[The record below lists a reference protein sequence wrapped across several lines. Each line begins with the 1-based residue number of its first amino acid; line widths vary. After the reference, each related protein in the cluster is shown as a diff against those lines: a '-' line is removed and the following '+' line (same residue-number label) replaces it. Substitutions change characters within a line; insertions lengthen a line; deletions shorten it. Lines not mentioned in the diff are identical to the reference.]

1 MSSSPP
7 NTPSRTVERVVAVV
21 FCVFLLIPNVSLV
34 PVIVKG
40 EALLSSLSYGTIS
53 VDVGSLGS
61 LLISGLIVGAW
72 TIGAA

>member
-1 MSSSPP
+1 M
-7 NTPSRTVERVVAVV
+7 VVV